1 MAKHLA
7 DFRQGD
13 TVRIKIQYPGGTN
26 LTGYKHWLTLRTS
39 FDAAT
44 AALAVETAFGNHTAD
59 ADNVAYLEATPAQT
73 ALLAPGKY
81 VYDVQAKAPN
91 GDIVTLLPPIEDYGD
106 KIAVRP
112 QVTTDA
118 T

>member
-1 MAKHLA
+1 MGKHLP

-13 TVRIKIQYPGGTN
+13 TFRIKIEYPAGTD
-26 LTGYKHWLTLRTS
+26 LTGYKHWVTLKAN
-39 FDAAT
+39 FDAETAT
-44 AALAVETAFGNHTAD
+44 LAVESTFGEHSAD
-59 ADNVAYLEATPAQT
+59 DTNTAYLEAAPATT
-73 ALLAPGKY
+73 ALIEPGKY

-91 GDIVTLLPPIEDYGD
+91 GDIVTLAPPVHDYAD
-106 KIAVRP
+106 RITVRP